1 MRPDRQC
8 RHASLGQWR
17 QARVTRP
24 RRAGPA
30 SSHTLAVTH
39 PRQSSPENRKG
50 RRRRANFGAPA
61 VCRYYSGRAPRR
73 QNRRRAGNE
82 RSEGSASLTLL
93 RPSTARGLFPT
104 SVPYPPPP
112 RPLHPFVR
120 PSTPSAVSLLHRAR
134 GVPATGKESN
144 ERRGNRP
151 QPCRRNLSL
160 LEPLAYYWSFG
171 PASASRLQRALQLT
185 HCGDSG
191 SGRLGRRARYISTPI
206 HG

>member
-93 RPSTARGLFPT
+93 RPSTARWLFPT

-112 RPLHPFVR
+112 RPPHPIGSPGRLNGLWRRRRQRRRR
-120 PSTPSAVSLLHRAR
+120 PRGVETASRRGRSSRRAR
-134 GVPATGKESN
+134 ASARSQRRSYAGQEPGQA
-144 ERRGNRP
+144 RGNREVG
-151 QPCRRNLSL
+151 Q
-160 LEPLAYYWSFG
+160 W
-171 PASASRLQRALQLT
+171 RAPR
-185 HCGDSG
+185 S
-191 SGRLGRRARYISTPI
+191 S
-206 HG
+206 